1 MRVFLSYASEDR
13 PIAEQI
19 QLALAGDKNK
29 VFFDSQSLVPGGDY
43 NAHILKAIKD
53 SDAFIFLISKYSI
66 EKGCYCLTELNF
78 ARGKWPHPKDRVI
91 PVMLSHVEF
100 EQIPNYLRAVT
111 VYQPEGNIPAEV
123 LSIVLNIKASR
134 IIAKKRGLILAG
146 LGSSLMAFLFA
157 VLFLSLRS
165 EQWETMGVAIT
176 GEKVS
181 VDSKSIKGSPGKR
194 GFTYK
199 IGNEVVAAVADC
211 GSKRWFAK
219 GYSKWVEP
227 QSKATKDMIAFVCN

>member
-1 MRVFLSYASEDR
+1 
-13 PIAEQI
+13 
-19 QLALAGDKNK
+19 
-29 VFFDSQSLVPGGDY
+29 
-43 NAHILKAIKD
+43 
-53 SDAFIFLISKYSI
+53 
-66 EKGCYCLTELNF
+66 
-78 ARGKWPHPKDRVI
+78 
-91 PVMLSHVEF
+91 MLSHVEF

>member
-29 VFFDSQSLVPGGDY
+29 IFFDSQSLVPGGDY
-43 NAHILKAIKD
+43 NAHILKAIND
-53 SDAFIFLISKYSI
+53 SDVFIFLISKYSI

-111 VYQPEGNIPAEV
+111 IYQPEGNIPAEV

-134 IIAKKRGLILAG
+134 IIAKKGLILAG

-181 VDSKSIKGSPGKR
+181 VDSKSIKGSAGKR

-199 IGNEVVAAVADC
+199 IGNEVVVAVADC